1 MNWWNIFGNFAA
13 AEDRRDLG
21 VDVGTGSGD
30 IEDTHDPTFTDLQM
44 NFFQRLFFLLLFLLH
59 LDVFLLLLSFLCN
72 IFDVVFEGSVAV
84 DQWNVTYFVIN
95 AIAQSHRTFTPPI
108 INIS

>member
-1 MNWWNIFGNFAA
+1 LNWCNIFGNFAA
-13 AEDRRDLG
+13 AEDRRDFG

-44 NFFQRLFFLLLFLLH
+44 NFFQRLFFLLLLH
-59 LDVFLLLLSFLCN
+59 LDVFLLLLSFLGN
-72 IFDVVFEGSVAV
+72 ILNVVFEGSVAV